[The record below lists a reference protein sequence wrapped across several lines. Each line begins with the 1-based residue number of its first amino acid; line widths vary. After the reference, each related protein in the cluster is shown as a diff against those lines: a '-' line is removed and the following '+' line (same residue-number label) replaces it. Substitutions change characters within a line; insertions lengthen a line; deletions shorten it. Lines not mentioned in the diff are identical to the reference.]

1 MYCILTGKTESDKDK
16 EVSDIKERLRKTGP
30 RRKVD
35 YVILCCPPK
44 DGKEPT
50 SWPVKCKDPERGFIQ
65 NKECVFARYSHPVS
79 QTANDWIRI
88 KQRLTILNIKEKNS
102 IQEKLRFASALTD
115 LFWMLSPIRAEG
127 GTVMFSYA
135 SDIQSQCNLLQP
147 EVLKS
152 LNRKIQPTGMLL
164 FRQYPKS
171 FGRRIPM
178 SRMPLS
184 ALR

>member
-1 MYCILTGKTESDKDK
+1 MKPQIDPFTLQITQVILQFIVKSFVKFICQFIAVLHQVFQSPLPVCGILGKTSQSGKDK

-102 IQEKLRFASALTD
+102 IQEKAEIRFRLD
-115 LFWMLSPIRAEG
+115 GP
-127 GTVMFSYA
+127 
-135 SDIQSQCNLLQP
+135 
-147 EVLKS
+147 VLDV
-152 LNRKIQPTGMLL
+152 ITYQG
-164 FRQYPKS
+164 
-171 FGRRIPM
+171 
-178 SRMPLS
+178 
-184 ALR
+184 